1 VKFWYFGVRHTGNL
15 DDKEPGLSIENPE
28 VAKRDVPW
36 VNFGISTFRHF
47 GCREVEEATIF
58 GIESFK
64 LPVHE
69 KPKDPESSDRG
80 GSQP

>member
-1 VKFWYFGVRHTGNL
+1 MVRHIGNL
-15 DDKEPGLSIENPE
+15 DEKESGCLALKIPKSRNATCLG
-28 VAKRDVPW
+28 
-36 VNFGISTFRHF
+36 VNFEILTFRHF

-64 LPVHE
+64 LPICE
-69 KPKDPESSDRG
+69 KMKHPESLDHG